1 MRSGR
6 LLALIA
12 GLALVLAMT
21 GPAAAKGI
29 IAEANIS
36 GPGLGGGSG
45 SLGGG
50 GGMRLEQP
58 AADGM
63 WESGVLD
70 DRKEDSVSALGLS
83 RTDLGPRYLV
93 TYRFEFGPGT
103 RDQVIRQ
110 ELYPYAKGGP
120 VTYTPSGQEQTGEE
134 DLTGMGMSMSIPS
147 GWFRTTS
154 GFFHFLVEHG
164 FPATNP
170 LAPVAEPAPRNE
182 PASEAAP
189 TGQPVPWAWV
199 VIGIVGLAALTLGS
213 PAVRRRVLLAVTRVN
228 H

>member
-6 LLALIA
+6 LLAFVA
-12 GLALVLAMT
+12 GMALALATT
-21 GPAAAKGI
+21 GLAAAKGI

-50 GGMRLEQP
+50 SGMRLEQP

-70 DRKEDSVSALGLS
+70 DRKEDSVSALGLARS
-83 RTDLGPRYLV
+83 DLGPRYLV

-120 VTYTPSGQEQTGEE
+120 VTYTPPGQEQTGEE
-134 DLTGMGMSMSIPS
+134 DLTGMGMSMPIPA

-154 GFFHFLVEHG
+154 GFFQFLVEHG

-170 LAPVAEPAPRNE
+170 VAAATSSEPVAEPARQ
-182 PASEAAP
+182 
-189 TGQPVPWAWV
+189 TQPMQWAW
-199 VIGIVGLAALTLGS
+199 ILFGLSGLAALSLAA